1 MSIKGLLKDETKK
14 ISYQFLFSI
23 GTTAT
28 NLFSF
33 VILARNLNAPAYGL
47 YVYILSLVGL
57 TSVIAS
63 FGMPTLLIREV
74 ARFYSNKLN
83 SEIKKIIIAAFIML
97 TIGTVLVGCA
107 FFVLMD
113 GSFSI
118 IKIKASSGL
127 ILISIFLLFVVQ
139 INNLLISV
147 QNGMSESLRSA
158 KVVLISSLLFLLSI
172 FVILI
177 INIKLDTSIVLIILT
192 VTTILSIVIQSI
204 QLRSIIN
211 LKCRANVLEMPWKF
225 WLSEAFPLLGA
236 GLAFSINSQIDMV
249 LLGIIKGSDYTAIY
263 QVGVKMASVLVIGLG
278 SLAVVYQPLLSKAY
292 FSGNTDDLKIKCKS
306 ISRIAFVLA
315 LSISI
320 ILIPMR
326 SLILQITF
334 GTSYI
339 EAGQVMV
346 ILVVARLFNASVGA
360 VGPFLSMTQ
369 KSKVLFIGLMI
380 ESVFNVFLNLM
391 LIPDYGYVGAALST
405 GISMI
410 IVNIALAVFIKKK
423 YGISMFVI

>member
-1 MSIKGLLKDETKK
+1 
-14 ISYQFLFSI
+14 
-23 GTTAT
+23 
-28 NLFSF
+28 
-33 VILARNLNAPAYGL
+33 
-47 YVYILSLVGL
+47 
-57 TSVIAS
+57 
-63 FGMPTLLIREV
+63 
-74 ARFYSNKLN
+74 
-83 SEIKKIIIAAFIML
+83 
-97 TIGTVLVGCA
+97 
-107 FFVLMD
+107 
-113 GSFSI
+113 
-118 IKIKASSGL
+118 
-127 ILISIFLLFVVQ
+127 VVQ

-147 QNGMSESLRSA
+147 QNGISESLRSA

-177 INIKLDTSIVLIILT
+177 INIKLDTSIVLIILM

-211 LKCRANVLEMPWKF
+211 LKSSANVFEMPWKF

-380 ESVFNVFLNLM
+380 ESVVNVFLNLM
-391 LIPDYGYVGAALST
+391 LIPDYGYVGAAFST
-405 GISMI
+405 GISMV
-410 IVNIALAVFIKKK
+410 IVNIALAVYINKK
-423 YGISMFVI
+423 YGIGMFII